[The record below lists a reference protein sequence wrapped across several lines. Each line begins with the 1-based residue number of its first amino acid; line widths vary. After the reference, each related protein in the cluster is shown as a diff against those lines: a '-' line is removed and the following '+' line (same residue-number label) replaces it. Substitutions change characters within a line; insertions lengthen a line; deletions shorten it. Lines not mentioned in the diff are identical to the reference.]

1 MKLSILEIIVLGRKY
16 INLWPSRTE
25 LGEYFADYQAV
36 RMSRLVCKIMPG
48 LALFCLIMQ
57 VYFGS
62 WAVLP
67 QALLYTLCILSFP
80 LQALIFMGI
89 KADKFLPPGL
99 EGWYKESVARVNQSG
114 GDLKLSSGRPR
125 YLDLAQLL
133 NLTFQNKYKSS

>member
-25 LGEYFADYQAV
+25 LGEYFSDYQAV

-89 KADKFLPPGL
+89 G
-99 EGWYKESVARVNQSG
+99 
-114 GDLKLSSGRPR
+114 
-125 YLDLAQLL
+125 
-133 NLTFQNKYKSS
+133 